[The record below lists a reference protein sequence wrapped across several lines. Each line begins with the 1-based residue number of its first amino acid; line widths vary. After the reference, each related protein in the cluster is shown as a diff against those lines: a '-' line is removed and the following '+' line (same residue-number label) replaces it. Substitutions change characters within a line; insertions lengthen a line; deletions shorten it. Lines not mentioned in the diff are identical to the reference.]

1 MCTALLLSAHPLSFV
16 SHSEH
21 ILYAV
26 DKDAHD
32 QYDLFRLIH
41 NLLPRINPFVF
52 FIFPLLYTMHKLNR
66 YVPIEEG
73 CLKAAPAGGHYLNNI
88 LPIFRRPHLH
98 NSAIF
103 CWHFD
108 TMLRYHFDVDM
119 MLGCPDMNQAGR
131 TRFASTAVTWSP
143 ECWRHWQYRRYYR
156 GYIEDNI
163 VDIFLLFI
171 VISSKL

>member
-73 CLKAAPAGGHYLNNI
+73 CLKAAPAGGHYLKRERDRGTV
-88 LPIFRRPHLH
+88 LGAEAEEWLCGA
-98 NSAIF
+98 SALDGQF
-103 CWHFD
+103 K
-108 TMLRYHFDVDM
+108 
-119 MLGCPDMNQAGR
+119 G
-131 TRFASTAVTWSP
+131 
-143 ECWRHWQYRRYYR
+143 
-156 GYIEDNI
+156 
-163 VDIFLLFI
+163 
-171 VISSKL
+171 

>member
-73 CLKAAPAGGHYLNNI
+73 CLKAAPAGGH
-88 LPIFRRPHLH
+88 
-98 NSAIF
+98 
-103 CWHFD
+103 
-108 TMLRYHFDVDM
+108 
-119 MLGCPDMNQAGR
+119 
-131 TRFASTAVTWSP
+131 
-143 ECWRHWQYRRYYR
+143 
-156 GYIEDNI
+156 
-163 VDIFLLFI
+163 
-171 VISSKL
+171 